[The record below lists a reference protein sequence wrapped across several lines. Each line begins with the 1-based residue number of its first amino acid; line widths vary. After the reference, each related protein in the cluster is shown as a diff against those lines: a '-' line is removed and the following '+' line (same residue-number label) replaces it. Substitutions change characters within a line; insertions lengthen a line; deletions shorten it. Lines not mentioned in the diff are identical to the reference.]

1 MNRCNRVVASWS
13 SWLCQVVFV
22 LALVGLAVSSKAQ
35 GWVDVTPSV
44 PGPEAS
50 SRYATMVYHPVRQKV
65 VLIYFERTLLQN
77 GCIGGQLKA
86 AEWDGSNWLQ
96 VGSSIAFPVCQ
107 DVMSGC
113 WNPLSQKIVCLL
125 TGGALVEWDP
135 SGFVVGPPF
144 SANPFFSGFSGLL
157 CWDATRSELLLV
169 AGGNGQNLQHT
180 YKRVGGSWLYL
191 GAWSGINLYGGHIF
205 YDFATGKVCAAGDS
219 PAFANTKVY
228 FEWSG
233 ANWVQRYPGSIPLY
247 MNSPVWS
254 PALGASFG
262 VAFMDA
268 VPGGIV
274 YAPRAFSVANGSYQ
288 QVFLTSWPS
297 LRSFHLMAFD
307 ALRGRFVMHG
317 GEFYNSSIGSVLMS
331 DTWEY
336 TPGPGAAY
344 STFGAGCLGSRGVP
358 TLQPQSNALPR
369 VNTPFTVQANNLP
382 LTGPA
387 FLFFGLSNT
396 NYGPTPLPF
405 DLAPVGAPG
414 CNLAVSGDLL
424 FGFPN
429 ILGVGTWTFTVPN
442 QPGVVFYQ
450 QAFAFDP
457 AANSL
462 GLTVTNGGRGTV
474 GN

>member
-1 MNRCNRVVASWS
+1 M
-13 SWLCQVVFV
+13 
-22 LALVGLAVSSKAQ
+22 
-35 GWVDVTPSV
+35 
-44 PGPEAS
+44 
-50 SRYATMVYHPVRQKV
+50 
-65 VLIYFERTLLQN
+65 
-77 GCIGGQLKA
+77 
-86 AEWDGSNWLQ
+86 
-96 VGSSIAFPVCQ
+96 
-107 DVMSGC
+107 
-113 WNPLSQKIVCLL
+113 
-125 TGGALVEWDP
+125 
-135 SGFVVGPPF
+135 
-144 SANPFFSGFSGLL
+144 
-157 CWDATRSELLLV
+157 
-169 AGGNGQNLQHT
+169 
-180 YKRVGGSWLYL
+180 
-191 GAWSGINLYGGHIF
+191 
-205 YDFATGKVCAAGDS
+205 
-219 PAFANTKVY
+219 
-228 FEWSG
+228 
-233 ANWVQRYPGSIPLY
+233 
-247 MNSPVWS
+247 
-254 PALGASFG
+254 
-262 VAFMDA
+262 
-268 VPGGIV
+268 
-274 YAPRAFSVANGSYQ
+274 
-288 QVFLTSWPS
+288 TSWPS
-297 LRSFHLMAFD
+297 VRLGHLLAYD
-307 ALRGRFVMHG
+307 VGRGVYVLHG
-317 GEFYNSSIGSVLMS
+317 GESGPVGSIGSICYS

>member
-1 MNRCNRVVASWS
+1 MNRCPRLVVS
-13 SWLCQVVFV
+13 SSRWLALAVCWVIACV
-22 LALVGLAVSSKAQ
+22 LAKPIAAQ

-44 PGPEAS
+44 PGPACSSDFSAMLYDPARQCVTLFRGSGADVQAYRWTGTQWSFLGSTSLLGGGVRCAVWDGVGQKVLLINGNGIGTGANVVGWNGSTFSSEAS
-50 SRYATMVYHPVRQKV
+50 IGTPVSKIRAAWDAARQRV
-65 VLIYFERTLLQN
+65 VVHSFGSLFSSPFSSPQTLLY
-77 GCIGGQLKA
+77 
-86 AEWDGSNWLQ
+86 DGVSWSSVAPSVMPPTVPNSNQ
-96 VGSSIAFPVCQ
+96 V
-107 DVMSGC
+107 
-113 WNPLSQKIVCLL
+113 
-125 TGGALVEWDP
+125 P
-135 SGFVVGPPF
+135 SFEYYENVYY
-144 SANPFFSGFSGLL
+144 
-157 CWDATRSELLLV
+157 D
-169 AGGNGQNLQHT
+169 
-180 YKRVGGSWLYL
+180 
-191 GAWSGINLYGGHIF
+191 SGIGCVCMSMMGHMF
-205 YDFATGKVCAAGDS
+205 GVS
-219 PAFANTKVY
+219 VRLH
-228 FEWSG
+228 FEWNG
-233 ANWVQRYPGSIPLY
+233 TNWVQRYPPYIPLA
-247 MNSPVWS
+247 MGTADWS
-254 PALGASFG
+254 PALGAAFG
-262 VAFMDA
+262 VTFYD
-268 VPGGIV
+268 PEIGWQ
-274 YAPRAFSVANGSYQ
+274 PRAFTVANGAYQ

-297 LRSFHLMAFD
+297 LRQRHLLAYD
-307 ALRGRFVMHG
+307 IARARFVIHG
-317 GEFYNSSIGSVLMS
+317 GSNGVTELN

-336 TPGPGAAY
+336 VPGPGASY
-344 STFGAGCLGSRGVP
+344 STFGAGCLGARGVP
-358 TLQPQSNALPR
+358 TLQPQSGTLPR